1 MAIGDQAPAASL
13 PPSGE
18 DLLLERVRQLGAL
31 QELVQRADNGDAVV
45 ALIEGPAGIGKTR
58 LLAAAREMAGA
69 AGFRVLTARGSD
81 LEQEFAFGVAR
92 QLFEP
97 LLADPAER
105 TRWLA
110 GAAEPAARAF
120 GPPSDGGAAVD
131 VSFDV
136 LYGLFWL
143 TANIAADRPLLLS
156 IDDLHWCDQ
165 ASLRFVAYLERR
177 LEGLQVLLAGAA
189 RPAEQ
194 RADTRLLSE
203 IASDPAAVTIRPVA
217 LSEGAVAELVRH
229 RLGTGA
235 EQRFCAACHEA
246 TGGNPLLLG
255 ELLKALE
262 AEGVNP
268 DAAHARMINEIG
280 PQAVSRT
287 VLLRLARLPADA
299 VAVARALAVLG
310 DGAGLPA
317 TATLAEL
324 DERSVADATVALAE
338 AEILRVEPPVGF
350 VHPLV
355 RDAVYHELTASE
367 RELAHERAA
376 KALVDL
382 GAAPEVVA
390 AHLLAVP
397 ARGEEWVATLLRE
410 AGRAAQ
416 RHGASESAVVYLQR
430 ALEEPLPADQRDEL
444 LLDLGLV
451 EGRVNAR
458 AAVEHISQVSDRP
471 VDPRAR
477 AHVAAVLGRALL
489 FTAPAQEA
497 AAVTRRALADLPAED
512 ARARRA
518 LEAFELYTVTFGAEV
533 PNAAERLARVRAAG
547 IEKGLGGSML
557 AAIAAWDSA
566 LGGGSADEC
575 AELALAALASGRLVS
590 VDPSCITAPAV
601 GALAL
606 ADRDEAL
613 SASDATM
620 TAARR
625 IGALIGIAVVNV
637 WQGFTWLRRGEL
649 AEAEDLLR
657 QALDGIALFEEQNGF
672 GQAYA
677 VGLLARVLVER
688 GDLAGA
694 RAALASCPEQSPASD
709 GEALIRYG
717 TIEMLLEEGRWEQA
731 LAEADALR
739 ARLRSE
745 DGVAWAPWRSLKALA
760 LDALERRDEAIELLE
775 DELVVARRWGGPG
788 ALARTLRLLGTLLR
802 EQGHELLREAV
813 EVARDTPARLE
824 HAKAL
829 AALGSAMRHAR
840 QPSKAREPLMEALE
854 IAGRC
859 GAEPLAER
867 TRSELYA
874 AGGRPR
880 REALTGPESLTPS
893 ERRVADLAAQG
904 QRNRDIAHA
913 LYVTPKT
920 VEVHLTNIYRKLGI
934 PGRAG
939 LAEALDVL

>member
-1 MAIGDQAPAASL
+1 VAPGDQAPAASS

-18 DLLLERVRQLGAL
+18 DLLLERERQLGML
-31 QELVQRADNGDAVV
+31 QEVVQRADDGDAVL
-45 ALIEGPAGIGKTR
+45 ALVEGPAGIGKTR
-58 LLAAAREMAGA
+58 LLAAAREMAEA

-81 LEQEFAFGVAR
+81 LEHEFAFGLVR

-97 LLADPAER
+97 LMADPAER
-105 TRWLA
+105 GRLLA

-120 GPPSDGGAAVD
+120 GPPSDGGAAGD

-143 TANIAADRPLLLS
+143 TASIAADRPLLLS

-165 ASLRFVAYLERR
+165 ASLRFLAYLERR
-177 LEGLQVLLAGAA
+177 LEGVQVLIAGAA

-194 RADTRLLSE
+194 RTDTRLLAE

-217 LSEGAVAELVRH
+217 LSEAAVVELVRN
-229 RLGTGA
+229 RLGAGA

-262 AEGVNP
+262 AEGVEP
-268 DAAHARMINEIG
+268 DAAHARLIDEVG

-287 VLLRLARLPADA
+287 VLLRLARLPAEA
-299 VAVARALAVLG
+299 VAVARAVAVLG

-317 TATLAEL
+317 TASLAEL
-324 DERSVADATVALAE
+324 DESSVADATVALAR
-338 AEILRVEPPVGF
+338 AEILRAEPPVGF

-367 RELAHERAA
+367 RELQHERAA
-376 KALVDL
+376 KALARL

-397 ARGEEWVATLLRE
+397 PRGEAWVAHVLSE
-410 AGRAAQ
+410 AGRAAE
-416 RHGASESAVVYLQR
+416 RHGAAESAVAYLRR
-430 ALEEPLPADQRDEL
+430 ALEEPMPADERDQL
-444 LLDLGLV
+444 LLELGLV
-451 EGRVNAR
+451 EGGVNAR
-458 AAVEHISQVSDRP
+458 AAVEHISQVSHRP

-477 AHVAAVLGRALL
+477 AHVAAILGRMLL
-489 FTAPAQEA
+489 FTGPAQEA
-497 AAVTRRALADLPAED
+497 AAVVRRALTDLPGED
-512 ARARRA
+512 VSARRA

-533 PNAAERLARVRAAG
+533 PDAAERFARVRAG
-547 IEKGLGGSML
+547 QVEKGLGGSML
-557 AAIAAWDSA
+557 AAVAAWESA
-566 LGGGSADEC
+566 VGGGAADEC
-575 AELALAALASGRLVS
+575 AELALAALAGGRLVS
-590 VDPSCITAPAV
+590 VDPGCTAIAAA
-601 GALAL
+601 GTLAL

-613 SASDATM
+613 SACDANM
-620 TAARR
+620 SNARR
-625 IGALIGIAVVNV
+625 NGALMGVASVNV

-649 AEAEDLLR
+649 AEAEDMLR
-657 QALDGIALFEEQNGF
+657 RGLDGIALMEEQNGA
-672 GQAYA
+672 GKAYG
-677 VGLLARVLVER
+677 VGFLARVLIER
-688 GDLAGA
+688 GDLVGA

-709 GEALIRYG
+709 GAALIRHG
-717 TIEMLLEEGRWEQA
+717 TIELLLEEGSWEQA
-731 LAEADALR
+731 LAEVDEYR

-760 LDALERRDEAIELLE
+760 LDAVGRRDEALDLLE
-775 DELVVARRWGGPG
+775 DELAVARRWGGPG
-788 ALARTLRLLGTLLR
+788 ALARTLRLLGMMR
-802 EQGHELLREAV
+802 RKQGLEFLQEAV
-813 EVARDTPARLE
+813 EVARDSPARLE
-824 HAKAL
+824 LAKAL
-829 AALGSAMRHAR
+829 TALGSALRHAR
-840 QPSKAREPLMEALE
+840 QPSKAREPLRDALQ
-854 IAGRC
+854 IASHC

-867 TRSELYA
+867 ARSELYA

-893 ERRVADLAAQG
+893 ERQVADLAAQG

-939 LAEALDVL
+939 LADALAG

>member
-1 MAIGDQAPAASL
+1 VAPGDQAPAASL

-18 DLLLERVRQLGAL
+18 HPLLERVRQLGAL
-31 QELVQRADNGDAVV
+31 QELVQRADDGDAVV

-81 LEQEFAFGVAR
+81 LEQEFAFGVVR

-105 TRWLA
+105 ARLLA

-120 GPPSDGGAAVD
+120 GPPSDGGAAGD

-165 ASLRFVAYLERR
+165 ASLRCIAYLERR
-177 LEGLQVLLAGAA
+177 LEGLHVLIAGAA
-189 RPAEQ
+189 RAAEQ
-194 RADTRLLSE
+194 RMDTRLLAE

-217 LSEGAVAELVRH
+217 LSEAAVAELVRN
-229 RLGTGA
+229 RLGAGA
-235 EQRFCAACHEA
+235 EQRFCTACHEA

-262 AEGVNP
+262 AEGVEP
-268 DAAHARMINEIG
+268 DAAHARMIDEIG

-317 TATLAEL
+317 TAKLALL
-324 DERSVADATVALAE
+324 DEGNVADATVALAR
-338 AEILRVEPPVGF
+338 AEILRAEPPVGF

-367 RELAHERAA
+367 RELQHERAA
-376 KALVDL
+376 RALVDL

-397 ARGEEWVATLLRE
+397 ARGEAWVAAVLRE
-410 AGRAAQ
+410 AGLAAERQ
-416 RHGASESAVVYLQR
+416 GAAESAAVYLRR

-444 LLDLGLV
+444 LLDLGLA

-471 VDPRAR
+471 MDPRAR

-489 FTAPAQEA
+489 FTGPAQEA
-497 AAVTRRALADLPAED
+497 AAVTQRALADLPAD
-512 ARARRA
+512 DIRARRA
-518 LEAFELYTVTFGAEV
+518 LEAFELYTVTFGVEV

-547 IEKGLGGSML
+547 VEKGLGGSML
-557 AAIAAWDSA
+557 AAVAAWESA
-566 LGGGSADEC
+566 VGGGAADEC

-590 VDPSCITAPAV
+590 VDPSCITVAAV

-625 IGALIGIAVVNV
+625 IGALIGITVVNV
-637 WQGFTWLRRGEL
+637 WQGLIWLRRGEL

-657 QALDGIALFEEQNGF
+657 QGLDGIALMEEQNGF

-688 GDLAGA
+688 GDLVGA

-709 GEALIRYG
+709 GDALMRHG
-717 TIEMLLEEGRWEQA
+717 AIELLLEEGRWEQA

-775 DELVVARRWGGPG
+775 DELVVARHWGGPG
-788 ALARTLRLLGTLLR
+788 PLARTLRLLGTVRR
-802 EQGHELLREAV
+802 EQGNDLLHEAV
-813 EVARDTPARLE
+813 EVARDSPARLE
-824 HAKAL
+824 LAKAL
-829 AALGSAMRHAR
+829 TALGSAVRHAR
-840 QPSKAREPLMEALE
+840 KPSEARAPLREAVQ
-854 IAGRC
+854 IADRC

-867 TRSELYA
+867 ARSELYA

-880 REALTGPESLTPS
+880 TEALTGPESLTPS

-904 QRNRDIAHA
+904 QRNRDIAHE

-920 VEVHLTNIYRKLGI
+920 VEVHLTNVYRKLGI

-939 LAEALDVL
+939 LAKALAR

>member
-1 MAIGDQAPAASL
+1 VAPDDQAPAASL

-18 DLLLERVRQLGAL
+18 DPLLERERQLGVL
-31 QELVQRADNGDAVV
+31 QELVRQADDGHAVL
-45 ALIEGPAGIGKTR
+45 ALVEGPAGIGKTR
-58 LLAAAREMAGA
+58 LLAAAREMASA

-81 LEQEFAFGVAR
+81 LEQEFAFGVVR

-105 TRWLA
+105 ARWLA

-120 GPPSDGGAAVD
+120 GPPSDGGAAGD
-131 VSFDV
+131 VSFD
-136 LYGLFWL
+136 LLHGLFWL
-143 TANIAADRPLLLS
+143 TASIAAERRLLLS

-165 ASLRFVAYLERR
+165 ASLRFLAYLERR
-177 LEGLQVLLAGAA
+177 LEGLQVLIAGAA

-194 RADTRLLSE
+194 RTDTRLLAE
-203 IASDPAAVTIRPVA
+203 IARDPAAVTIRPVA
-217 LSEGAVAELVRH
+217 LSEAAVAELVRN
-229 RLGTGA
+229 RLGAGA

-262 AEGVNP
+262 AEGVEP
-268 DAAHARMINEIG
+268 DAAHARMIDEIG

-310 DGAGLPA
+310 DGAGLPV
-317 TATLAEL
+317 TARLAEL
-324 DERSVADATVALAE
+324 DEGSVADATVALAR
-338 AEILRVEPPVGF
+338 AEILRAEPPVGF

-367 RELAHERAA
+367 RELQHERAA

-382 GAAPEVVA
+382 GATPEVVA

-397 ARGEEWVATLLRE
+397 ARGEAWVAALLRE
-410 AGRAAQ
+410 AGLAAE
-416 RHGASESAVVYLQR
+416 RHGATESAVVYLRR
-430 ALEEPLPADQRDEL
+430 ALEEPLPAEQREQL
-444 LLDLGLV
+444 LLELGLM

-458 AAVEHISQVSDRP
+458 AAVEHISQVTDRL
-471 VDPRAR
+471 VDPRTR
-477 AHVAAVLGRALL
+477 ALAAAVLGRMLL
-489 FTAPAQEA
+489 FTGPAQEA
-497 AAVTRRALADLPAED
+497 AAVVRRALADLPADD
-512 ARARRA
+512 ARARRG
-518 LEAFELYTVTFGAEV
+518 LEAFELYTVAFGADV

-547 IEKGLGGSML
+547 VEKGLGGSML
-557 AAIAAWDSA
+557 AAVAAWDWA
-566 LGGGSADEC
+566 VQGGTAEEC
-575 AELALAALASGRLVS
+575 AELALGALASGRLVS
-590 VDPSCITAPAV
+590 VDPGCMAV
-601 GALAL
+601 AAAGALGL

-613 SASDATM
+613 SACDAMM
-620 TAARR
+620 TGARR
-625 IGALIGIAVVNV
+625 LGALIGVTSVNV

-649 AEAEDLLR
+649 AEAEAVLR
-657 QALDGIALFEEQNGF
+657 QALDGIALMEEQNGA
-672 GQAYA
+672 GKAYA
-677 VGLLARVLVER
+677 VGFLARVLVER
-688 GDLAGA
+688 GDLVGA

-709 GEALIRYG
+709 GEALIRHG
-717 TIEMLLEEGRWEQA
+717 TIELLLEEGRWQQA
-731 LAEADALR
+731 LAEVDAYR

-760 LDALERRDEAIELLE
+760 LDGLGRRDEAIELLE
-775 DELVVARRWGGPG
+775 HELAVARRWGGPG
-788 ALARTLRLLGTLLR
+788 PLARALRLLGTMRRPRGLELV
-802 EQGHELLREAV
+802 HEAI
-813 EVARDTPARLE
+813 EVARDSPARLE
-824 HAKAL
+824 LAKAL
-829 AALGSAMRHAR
+829 TTLGSALRHAR
-840 QPSKAREPLMEALE
+840 QPSKAREPLREALQ
-854 IAGRC
+854 IAGHC

-867 TRSELYA
+867 ARSELYA

-880 REALTGPESLTPS
+880 REAATGPESLTPS

-934 PGRAG
+934 TGRVG
-939 LAEALDVL
+939 LAEALAR

>member
-1 MAIGDQAPAASL
+1 MATGDQAPAASL

-18 DLLLERVRQLGAL
+18 HPLLERVRQLGAL
-31 QELVQRADNGDAVV
+31 EELVRRANDGDAVV
-45 ALIEGPAGIGKTR
+45 ALIEGPAGIGKSR
-58 LLAAAREMAGA
+58 LLAATREMATA

-81 LEQEFAFGVAR
+81 LEQEFAFGVVR

-97 LLADPAER
+97 PLADPAER
-105 TRWLA
+105 ARCLA

-120 GPPSDGGAAVD
+120 GPPSDTGAAGD
-131 VSFDV
+131 ISFDV

-165 ASLRFVAYLERR
+165 ASLRFLAYLERR
-177 LEGLQVLLAGAA
+177 LDGLSVLIAGATRA
-189 RPAEQ
+189 AEQ
-194 RADTRLLSE
+194 RTDTRLLAE
-203 IASDPAAVTIRPVA
+203 IASDPVAVTIRPVA
-217 LSEGAVAELVRH
+217 LSETAVAELVRN
-229 RLGTGA
+229 RLGAGA

-262 AEGVNP
+262 AEGVEP
-268 DAAHARMINEIG
+268 DAAQARLIDEIG
-280 PQAVSRT
+280 PHAVSRT

-310 DGAGLPA
+310 DGAGLPV

-324 DERSVADATVALAE
+324 DESRVATATSELAR
-338 AEILRVEPPVGF
+338 AEILRAEPPVGF

-367 RELAHERAA
+367 RELQHERAA

-397 ARGEEWVATLLRE
+397 ARGEAWVAALLQE
-410 AGRAAQ
+410 AGLAAE
-416 RHGASESAVVYLQR
+416 RHAASESAVIYLRR
-430 ALEEPLPADQRDEL
+430 ALEEPLPADQRDQL
-444 LLDLGLV
+444 LLRLGLV
-451 EGRVNAR
+451 EGRVNPR

-471 VDPRAR
+471 VDPRAG
-477 AHVAAVLGRALL
+477 AHVAAVLGRSLL
-489 FTAPAQEA
+489 FTGPAQEA
-497 AAVTRRALADLPAED
+497 AAVTQRALADLPAED

-518 LEAFELYTVTFGAEV
+518 LEAFELFTVAFGVEV
-533 PNAAERLARVRAAG
+533 PDAAERLARVRAAG
-547 IEKGLGGSML
+547 AEKGLGGSML
-557 AAIAAWDSA
+557 AAVAAWHSA
-566 LGGGSADEC
+566 VDGGPADEC

-590 VDPSCITAPAV
+590 VDPSCITTAAV

-613 SASDATM
+613 SAADATM

-625 IGALIGIAVVNV
+625 IGALIGITVVNV
-637 WQGFTWLRRGEL
+637 WQGLIWLRRGEL
-649 AEAEDLLR
+649 AEADDVLR
-657 QALDGIALFEEQNGF
+657 QGLDGIALVEEQNGF
-672 GQAYA
+672 GKAYA

-688 GDLAGA
+688 GDLVGA

-709 GEALIRYG
+709 GDALMRHG
-717 TIEMLLEEGRWEQA
+717 TIELLLEEGRWEQA

-760 LDALERRDEAIELLE
+760 LDALGRGDDAIELLE
-775 DELVVARRWGGPG
+775 DELVVSRHWGGPG
-788 ALARTLRLLGTLLR
+788 PLARTLRLLGTMRRKQGLDLL
-802 EQGHELLREAV
+802 HEAV
-813 EVARDTPARLE
+813 EVARDSPARLE

-829 AALGSAMRHAR
+829 TALGSAMRHAR
-840 QPSKAREPLMEALE
+840 QPSKAREPLMEALQ

-867 TRSELYA
+867 ARSELYA

-893 ERRVADLAAQG
+893 ERRVAELAAEG

-939 LAEALDVL
+939 LADALAP

>member
-1 MAIGDQAPAASL
+1 VATGDQASAASL
-13 PPSGE
+13 LPSGE
-18 DLLLERVRQLGAL
+18 HPLLERVRQLGTL
-31 QELVQRADNGDAVV
+31 QELVRRADDADAVV
-45 ALIEGPAGIGKTR
+45 ALIEGPAGIGKSR

-81 LEQEFAFGVAR
+81 LEQEFAFGVVR

-105 TRWLA
+105 ARWLA
-110 GAAEPAARAF
+110 RAAEPAARAF
-120 GPPSDGGAAVD
+120 GAPSDGGAAGD

-177 LEGLQVLLAGAA
+177 LEGLHVLIAGAA
-189 RPAEQ
+189 RAGEQ
-194 RADTRLLSE
+194 RTDTRLLAE
-203 IASDPAAVTIRPVA
+203 IATDPAAVTIRPVA
-217 LSEGAVAELVRH
+217 LSQAAVAELVRN

-262 AEGVNP
+262 AEGVEP
-268 DAAHARMINEIG
+268 DAAHARMIDEIG

-287 VLLRLARLPADA
+287 VLLRLARLPVAA

-317 TATLAEL
+317 TARLAEL

-367 RELAHERAA
+367 RELQHERAA
-376 KALVDL
+376 NALVDL
-382 GAAPEVVA
+382 GAEPEVVA

-397 ARGEEWVATLLRE
+397 ARGEAWVAALLRE
-410 AGRAAQ
+410 AGLAAE
-416 RHGASESAVVYLQR
+416 RHGASESAVVYLRR
-430 ALEEPLPADQRDEL
+430 ALQEPVQAEERDL
-444 LLDLGLV
+444 LLLELGLV

-458 AAVEHISQVSDRP
+458 AAVEHISQVTNRL
-471 VDPRAR
+471 VEPRAR
-477 AHVAAVLGRALL
+477 AQVAAVLGRMLL
-489 FTAPAQEA
+489 FTGPAQRA
-497 AAVTRRALADLPAED
+497 AAVVQRALADLPAED
-512 ARARRA
+512 SRARRA

-533 PNAAERLARVRAAG
+533 PDAAERLARVRAAG
-547 IEKGLGGSML
+547 VEKGLGGSML
-557 AAIAAWDSA
+557 AAVAAWDWA
-566 LGGGSADEC
+566 VGGGAADEC
-575 AELALAALASGRLVS
+575 AELALAALADGRLAS
-590 VDPSCITAPAV
+590 VDFGCTAIAAAGV
-601 GALAL
+601 LAL

-613 SASDATM
+613 SACDANM
-620 TAARR
+620 TGARR
-625 IGALIGIAVVNV
+625 RGALIGITSVHV
-637 WQGFTWLRRGEL
+637 WQGFTWFRRGEL
-649 AEAEDLLR
+649 AEAEEMLR
-657 QALDGIALFEEQNGF
+657 QGLDGITLMEDQNGA
-672 GQAYA
+672 GKAYG
-677 VGLLARVLVER
+677 VGFLARVLIER

-694 RAALASCPEQSPASD
+694 RAALASCPEQSPTSD

-717 TIEMLLEEGRWEQA
+717 TIELLLEAGRWEQA
-731 LAEADALR
+731 LAEADAFR

-760 LDALERRDEAIELLE
+760 LDALERRDKAIELLE

-788 ALARTLRLLGTLLR
+788 PLARTLRLLGTLRR
-802 EQGHELLREAV
+802 EQGLELLHDAV
-813 EVARDTPARLE
+813 DVARDSPARLE

-829 AALGSAMRHAR
+829 TALGSALRHAR
-840 QPSKAREPLMEALE
+840 QPSKAREPLMEALQ

-859 GAEPLAER
+859 DAEPLAER
-867 TRSELYA
+867 ARSELYA

-939 LAEALDVL
+939 LAEALAGH